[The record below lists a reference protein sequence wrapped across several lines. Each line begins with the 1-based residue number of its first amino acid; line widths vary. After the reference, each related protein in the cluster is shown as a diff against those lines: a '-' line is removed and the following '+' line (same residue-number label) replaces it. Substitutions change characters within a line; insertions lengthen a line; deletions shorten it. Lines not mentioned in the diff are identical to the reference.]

1 MTEIAEWIAL
11 ARDVALLVLLLVL
24 LVVALKLYF
33 NLSSILGSVKKVVKS
48 AEEITTTVSESVVG
62 PATAGSGVA
71 YGAGKAMAFL
81 AGLSRRRKKG
91 RNDDE

>member
-11 ARDVALLVLLLVL
+11 ARDVAFLVLLLVL

-33 NLSSILGSVKKVVKS
+33 SLSSVLGSAKRVIKA

-71 YGAGKAMAFL
+71 YGAGKVMAFL
-81 AGLSRRRKKG
+81 AGLSRRKKKG
-91 RNDDE
+91 RDDDG